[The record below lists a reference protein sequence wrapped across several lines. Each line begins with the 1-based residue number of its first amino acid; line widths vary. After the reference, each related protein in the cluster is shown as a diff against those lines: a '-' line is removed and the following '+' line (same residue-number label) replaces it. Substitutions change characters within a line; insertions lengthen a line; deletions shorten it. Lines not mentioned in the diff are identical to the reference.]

1 MTTFTIN
8 LEDTKKAAA
17 LKKFLEA
24 FEIPFTK
31 TPRKAKGEESP
42 YNPEFVEKIL
52 EAQREVDEGKGI
64 TVPLSELDTFLRLE
78 K

>member
-8 LEDTKKAAA
+8 LEDSKKASA

-31 TPRKAKGEESP
+31 TPGKAKKEESP

-52 EAQREVDEGKGI
+52 EDQKGESI
-64 TVPLSELDTFLRLE
+64 PMTLE
-78 K
+78 EFKERYLL